1 MTAQPASALVPILAQ
16 HIKGKTIL
24 VLGASPN
31 SLGARFLEAIKPA
44 EPGLVILG
52 LRNES
57 KAKEV
62 ASTLSPVPTRTFT
75 VDFASF
81 ANVRTAAQ
89 HVLAMDEKIDVLVNN
104 IGTMA
109 SPYYKTEDGF
119 ESQLQLNHLSF
130 FLFTNLIMDKL
141 LASKTRIV
149 NITSEGYSIGG
160 IRYHDWNFHVSTS
173 TVTTSTSW
181 QVAAVA
187 DGAIR
192 TARPT
197 TRSLVMAR
205 ARPARSSSPR
215 LSLPSS
221 ARRVSWHTASNR
233 VIPAGQTST
242 PAGAHTL
249 SSS

>member
-1 MTAQPASALVPILAQ
+1 MSARPASALVPTLAQ

-44 EPGLVILG
+44 EPGLIILG
-52 LRNES
+52 LRNEA

-62 ASTLSPVPTRTFT
+62 ATTLSPIPTRTFP

-160 IRYHDWNFHVSTS
+160 IRYHDWNFHVST
-173 TVTTSTSW
+173 VATSTSW
-181 QVAAVA
+181 QVAVVA
-187 DGAIR
+187 DNAIR
-192 TARPT
+192 MARPT
-197 TRSLVMAR
+197 TRSLVMAKV
-205 ARPARSSSPR
+205 RPARSSSPR
-215 LSLPSS
+215 RSQPSS
-221 ARRVSWHTASNR
+221 ARRISSHTASSR
-233 VIPAGQTST
+233 VIPAGRTST
-242 PAGAHTL
+242 QAGVHTL
-249 SSS
+249 SNS

>member
-52 LRNES
+52 LRNET

-62 ASTLSPVPTRTFT
+62 ASTLSPIPTRTFP

-89 HVLAMDEKIDVLVNN
+89 QVLAMDDQIDVLVNN

-141 LASKTRIV
+141 IASKTRIV
-149 NITSEGYSIGG
+149 NITSEGYSLGG
-160 IRYHDWNFHVSTS
+160 IRYHDWKFLGYGQGKTGQILFASALAAKLGKKGILAYSVQPGHTRGTNLHS
-173 TVTTSTSW
+173 SW
-181 QVAAVA
+181 GPYTIEQL
-187 DGAIR
+187 G
-192 TARPT
+192 
-197 TRSLVMAR
+197 
-205 ARPARSSSPR
+205 
-215 LSLPSS
+215 
-221 ARRVSWHTASNR
+221 
-233 VIPAGQTST
+233 
-242 PAGAHTL
+242 
-249 SSS
+249 

>member
-1 MTAQPASALVPILAQ
+1 VICRLLFTSPVPSRDWHRWHVAKPNPEAATPIRMSRAHHQAATSHSCRAQRPRPPPIPYPFLVRRAAMTAQPASALVPILAQ

-52 LRNES
+52 LRNET
-57 KAKEV
+57 KATEV
-62 ASTLSPVPTRTFT
+62 ASTLSPIPTRTFP

-89 HVLAMDEKIDVLVNN
+89 QVLAMDDQIDVLVNN

-141 LASKTRIV
+141 IASKTRIV
-149 NITSEGYSIGG
+149 NITSEGYSLGG
-160 IRYHDWNFHVSTS
+160 IRYHDWNFHVSTAAVS
-173 TVTTSTSW
+173 TSTH
-181 QVAAVA
+181 
-187 DGAIR
+187 G
-192 TARPT
+192 
-197 TRSLVMAR
+197 
-205 ARPARSSSPR
+205 R
-215 LSLPSS
+215 LRL
-221 ARRVSWHTASNR
+221 
-233 VIPAGQTST
+233 
-242 PAGAHTL
+242 
-249 SSS
+249 

>member
-52 LRNES
+52 LRNET

-62 ASTLSPVPTRTFT
+62 ASTLSPIPTRTFP

-89 HVLAMDEKIDVLVNN
+89 QVLAMDDQIDVLVNN

-141 LASKTRIV
+141 IASKTRIV
-149 NITSEGYSIGG
+149 NITSEGYSLGG
-160 IRYHDWNFHVSTS
+160 IRYHDWNFHVSTAAVS
-173 TVTTSTSW
+173 TSTH
-181 QVAAVA
+181 
-187 DGAIR
+187 G
-192 TARPT
+192 
-197 TRSLVMAR
+197 
-205 ARPARSSSPR
+205 R
-215 LSLPSS
+215 LRL
-221 ARRVSWHTASNR
+221 
-233 VIPAGQTST
+233 
-242 PAGAHTL
+242 
-249 SSS
+249 